1 MFGTEVQEQAPTTTM
16 TGGTPAGNVDK
27 QTPAGTPPAPAPAT
41 ATPPAADPAQP
52 TQAATVGPLTL
63 EPAAPVTPDPSTETK
78 YDYDP
83 TGSANLDYAL
93 QYVGD
98 LGYGPAHPAILE
110 AQKGNFALIRAEL
123 ARKGVPGA
131 EAVLSIA
138 ESSYKELQ
146 GKHQEQAQALTNFA
160 HESAGGA
167 DNWAQVQQWARTN
180 ADPEEK
186 AQINTALSQGGV
198 LAKATIKFL
207 VDTYSQQHTLN
218 RSPKSAVQP
227 GAAAAQVVTA
237 GPLSKGE
244 YGRAVADLSAKYPG
258 RDISGLPEYQSL
270 QQRRLM
276 GMRSGR

>member
-1 MFGTEVQEQAPTTTM
+1 MFGTEATEQTTTTTM
-16 TGGTPAGNVDK
+16 TGNAPAGNVE
-27 QTPAGTPPAPAPAT
+27 QTTPAGTQTPAAPGAPQPVAPPAEVPAPS
-41 ATPPAADPAQP
+41 
-52 TQAATVGPLTL
+52 PLTL
-63 EPAAPVTPDPSTETK
+63 EPEAPVTPDPSTETQ
-78 YDYDP
+78 YDYEP

-123 ARKGVPGA
+123 ARKGVAGA
-131 EAVLSIA
+131 DAVVAIA

-146 GKHQEQAQALTNFA
+146 AKHQEQATALTNFA
-160 HESAGGA
+160 HEVAGSAE
-167 DNWAQVQQWARTN
+167 NWSQVQTWARAN
-180 ADPEEK
+180 ADPAEK
-186 AQINTALSQGGV
+186 QQINAALSQGGV
-198 LAKATIKFL
+198 LAKSVINFL
-207 VDTYSQQHTLN
+207 VETYSKQNTLN
-218 RSPKSAVQP
+218 RSPRSAVQP
-227 GAAAAQVVTA
+227 GAAAAPVVIA

-244 YGRAVADLSAKYPG
+244 YGRAVAELSAKYPG

>member
-1 MFGTEVQEQAPTTTM
+1 MFGTDATEQTTTTTM
-16 TGGTPAGNVDK
+16 TGNAPAGNVEQTTPVGA
-27 QTPAGTPPAPAPAT
+27 QTPAA
-41 ATPPAADPAQP
+41 
-52 TQAATVGPLTL
+52 QAATQPVATPAAVPAPEPLTL
-63 EPAAPVTPDPSTETK
+63 EPEAPVTPDPSTETK
-78 YDYDP
+78 YDYEP
-83 TGSANLDYAL
+83 TGSTNLDYAL

-131 EAVLSIA
+131 EAVVSIA
-138 ESSYKELQ
+138 EASYKELQ
-146 GKHQEQAQALTNFA
+146 GKHQEQAQALTTFA
-160 HESAGGA
+160 YETAGGP
-167 DNWAQVQQWARTN
+167 DNWAQVQQWARSN
-180 ADPEEK
+180 ADPAEK
-186 AQINTALSQGGV
+186 EQINAALAQGGV

-227 GAAAAQVVTA
+227 GASAAQVVTS

-276 GMRSGR
+276 GMRAGH

>member
-16 TGGTPAGNVDK
+16 TGSAPAGNVDK
-27 QTPAGTPPAPAPAT
+27 AAPTAAPATTAPVDTAPATPAGAPA
-41 ATPPAADPAQP
+41 
-52 TQAATVGPLTL
+52 VEPLAL
-63 EPAAPVTPDPSTETK
+63 EPETPVTPDPSTETK
-78 YDYDP
+78 YDYEP

-131 EAVLSIA
+131 EAVVSIA

-180 ADPEEK
+180 ADPAEK
-186 AQINTALSQGGV
+186 AQINTALAQGGV

-227 GAAAAQVVTA
+227 GAASAQVVTA
-237 GPLSKGE
+237 GPLSRGE
-244 YGRAVADLSAKYPG
+244 YGRAVAELSSKYPG